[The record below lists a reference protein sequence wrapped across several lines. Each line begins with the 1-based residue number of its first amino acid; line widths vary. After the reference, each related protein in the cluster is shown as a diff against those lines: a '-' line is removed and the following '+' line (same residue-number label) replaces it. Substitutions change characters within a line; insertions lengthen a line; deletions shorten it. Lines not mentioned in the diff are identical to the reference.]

1 MLLTVLL
8 TEPVNARASAVP
20 AVAQVTSAP
29 RGANAALAR
38 PVAKLSGPAPAPA
51 LCGLQGGRRVRNKI
65 VYTSKQHQHHQRK

>member
-20 AVAQVTSAP
+20 AVAQVACTP
-29 RGANAALAR
+29 RGANAAL
-38 PVAKLSGPAPAPA
+38 AKLSGPAPAPA